1 MILESLNVHQFRN
14 YESLSIHFHPKL
26 NIFLGNN
33 AQGKT
38 NLLEAIYVLALA
50 KSHRTSKDRELMMF
64 DKDESFINGS
74 VKTSQFTFPLSISIS
89 KAGKR
94 AKVNHLE
101 VAKLSD
107 FIGHLNIVLFAP
119 EDLNIVKGSPQIRRK
134 FLNVECGQISKV
146 YLNALSQYQKLLIQ
160 KNHYLKQRK
169 VDLMMLDVLN
179 NQLAEYASVVM
190 LKRQSFIQVIEK
202 YAADIHRDISNQQE
216 TLTIDYNSNI
226 KIDTTDESALAA
238 SIKEVFDS
246 QTEKE
251 IERMQTLVGPHRDD
265 IAFFINGKN
274 VGTYGSQGQQRTTAL
289 SIKLAEIELIH
300 DEIGEYPILL
310 LDDVLSELDQSRQT
324 MLLTTIRDR
333 VQTFVTTPSISD
345 IKHDILTDM
354 KTFTILSGTVKD
366 EG

>member
-14 YESLSIHFHPKL
+14 YESLNIHFHPKL

-64 DKDESFINGS
+64 DTGQSYIHGI
-74 VKTSQFTFPLSISIS
+74 VRTSNQSFPLSISIS
-89 KAGKR
+89 KQGKR

-101 VAKLSD
+101 VAKLSE
-107 FIGHLNIVLFAP
+107 FIGHLNVVLFAP
-119 EDLNIVKGSPQIRRK
+119 EDLSIVKGSPQVRRK

-160 KNHYLKQRK
+160 KNHYLKERQ
-169 VDLMMLDVLN
+169 VDPVMIDVLN
-179 NQLAEYASVVM
+179 SQLSEYASVIM
-190 LKRQSFIQVIEK
+190 AKRLSFIQMIETF
-202 YAADIHRDISNQQE
+202 AAEIHRDISNHKE
-216 TLTIDYNSNI
+216 MLSIAYNANI
-226 KIDTTDESALAA
+226 KIDDNEDLKTT
-238 SIKEVFDS
+238 IKSVFDDYID
-246 QTEKE
+246 KE

-265 IAFFINGKN
+265 VTFFINGKN

-289 SIKLAEIELIH
+289 SVKLAEIELIYQ
-300 DEIGEYPILL
+300 ETGEYPILL
-310 LDDVLSELDQSRQT
+310 LDDVLSELDESRQT
-324 MLLTTIRDR
+324 MLLSTIKNR

-345 IKHDILTDM
+345 ISHDILEDM
-354 KTFTILSGTVKD
+354 ETFTIIDGTVND
-366 EG
+366 ER